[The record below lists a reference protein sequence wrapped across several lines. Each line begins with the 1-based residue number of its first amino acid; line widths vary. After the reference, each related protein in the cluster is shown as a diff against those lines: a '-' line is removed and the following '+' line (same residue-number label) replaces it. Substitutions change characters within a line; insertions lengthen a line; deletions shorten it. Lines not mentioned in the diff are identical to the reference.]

1 MINTF
6 DLVMI
11 PRITKMCI
19 QQSHSLTKTLANNM
33 NIQLILTIPMVFG
46 LIAIMPSF
54 IYGSLVRNSHQLSH

>member
-33 NIQLILTIPMVFG
+33 NIQLILTIPMV
-46 LIAIMPSF
+46 
-54 IYGSLVRNSHQLSH
+54 LV

>member
-11 PRITKMCI
+11 PRITKMSI

-33 NIQLILTIPMVFG
+33 NIQLILTIPMVFWFNCNY
-46 LIAIMPSF
+46 AIILFMV
-54 IYGSLVRNSHQLSH
+54 LW